1 MTHFF
6 KKIVFAV
13 DSRIRNCLMV
23 YNLNFKIL
31 KIRLIKLFDRLVQ
44 MSKYVW
50 LIFDPAKIG

>member
-1 MTHFF
+1 
-6 KKIVFAV
+6 
-13 DSRIRNCLMV
+13 MV